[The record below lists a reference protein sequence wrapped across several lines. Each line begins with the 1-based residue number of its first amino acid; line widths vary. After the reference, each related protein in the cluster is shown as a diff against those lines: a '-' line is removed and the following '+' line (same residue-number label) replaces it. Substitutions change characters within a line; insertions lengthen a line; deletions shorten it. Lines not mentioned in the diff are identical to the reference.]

1 MKPGR
6 WGAAI
11 ALVAVAVVV
20 LLPAPPGLPAEDLR
34 TARLISAALSIA
46 ICSAFILMKGG
57 RPILW
62 IAVSI
67 ASAAAG
73 LALLLTHVAANA
85 ACFANYDGRP
95 ILIGREYTPAAADY
109 AGKNP
114 GLSAADLLLDAGGKA
129 DRIWTTASIASCRFW
144 TGWGALLS
152 VPLFAGAVCALV
164 ERRGFRFS
172 PTSAVRTVRSTSSP
186 EQPAVYDAFLSYRHT
201 EPDKSNAEQILS
213 CLESRGLRVA
223 IDFRDFVPNQ
233 HFLSEMER
241 CIKQSRFVLC
251 VVTSSYLDSD
261 NCAEEAIISK
271 TLDLT
276 DRKRR
281 LVPLIFEP
289 VELPVWLHGL
299 VGIDFGRSAR
309 VDPIERV
316 VGLLKPPATLTS

>member
-1 MKPGR
+1 V
-6 WGAAI
+6 W
-11 ALVAVAVVV
+11 
-20 LLPAPPGLPAEDLR
+20 
-34 TARLISAALSIA
+34 
-46 ICSAFILMKGG
+46 F
-57 RPILW
+57 
-62 IAVSI
+62 AVSI

-85 ACFANYDGRP
+85 ACFANYDGRL

-109 AGKNP
+109 ARKNP
-114 GLSAADLLLDAGGKA
+114 GLSATDLLLDAGGKA
-129 DRIWTTASIASCRFW
+129 DRIWTPASIASCRFW
-144 TGWGALLS
+144 TGWGGLLA

-172 PTSAVRTVRSTSSP
+172 PKSAVRRDRPSSVSG
-186 EQPAVYDAFLSYRHT
+186 QPAVYDAFVSYRHT
-201 EPDKSNAEQILS
+201 EPDKSNAEEILS
-213 CLESRGLRVA
+213 SLESRGLRVA

-241 CIKQSRFVLC
+241 CVKQSRFVLC
-251 VVTSSYLDSD
+251 LVTSRYLDSD
-261 NCAEEAIISK
+261 SCSEEAIISK

-299 VGIDFGRSAR
+299 VGIDFTRSAS
-309 VDPIERV
+309 VDPIERL
-316 VGLLKPPATLTS
+316 VGLLRAPTTVSQ